1 MLEHPPTL
9 TLDRSISMTI
19 YNKSYGFIYL
29 WYDTIKRKYYVGCH
43 WGTEDDG
50 YICSS
55 SWMKNAYNNRPQ
67 DFKRRIVSRIYT
79 NKSDMFIEEQRW
91 LCMIKPEKLKSRYYN
106 LNITWQHWQ
115 IDSNKE
121 KSVKEKISEKVK
133 EAMQRPEVRG
143 KYLKGLETRDNRS
156 SNPEVIEKRRQSM
169 KKTMA
174 EKFPVENRQVRIK
187 FNSQEY
193 KDVMADIVSDRW
205 KQVGYKEKVGAN
217 ISKALKGK
225 PHPHIGVPKSDETRN
240 KISESKLQLDKYKDD
255 IIATMGMKATVV
267 ADMLGISR
275 HTVKRY
281 RQLCT

>member
-1 MLEHPPTL
+1 M
-9 TLDRSISMTI
+9 
-19 YNKSYGFIYL
+19 KYGFIYI
-29 WYDTIKRKYYVGCH
+29 WFDKKHKRYYIGSH

-55 SWMKNAYNNRPQ
+55 KWMRDAYRYRSD
-67 DFKRRIVSRIYT
+67 DFKRRIISRIYT
-79 NKSDMFIEEQRW
+79 NRQDLLDEEYRW
-91 LCMIKPEKLKSRYYN
+91 LSMIKKEELKTRYYN
-106 LNITWQHWQ
+106 FYNHRQGHWAEGKTTSTKQ
-115 IDSNKE
+115 R
-121 KSVKEKISEKVK
+121 ISQKTK
-133 EAMQRPEVRG
+133 EAMQRPEVRD
-143 KYLKGLETRDNRS
+143 KYLWGLETRDNRS

-169 KKTMA
+169 LKTMA

-205 KQVGYKEKVGAN
+205 KQVGYKEKVGNN

-225 PHPHIGVPKSDETRN
+225 PHPHVGVPKSEQTRN
-240 KISESKLQLDKYKDD
+240 KISETKLQLDKYKDD

-275 HTVKRY
+275 HTVKKY